1 MKEIAELAVIKL
13 LVNFNKGV
21 DLASSIIVGLSK
33 ISIGHS
39 EPLDSTF
46 VANSVQRSFIRQLV
60 WFLLLASTDMHFSQS
75 AATLF
80 SLKGVTGK
88 SA

>member
-1 MKEIAELAVIKL
+1 MKEITELAVIKL
-13 LVNFNKGV
+13 LANFNKCV
-21 DLASSIIVGLSK
+21 DLASSIVGLSK
-33 ISIGHS
+33 ISIGYS
-39 EPLDSTF
+39 EPKDSTF
-46 VANSVQRSFIRQLV
+46 FANSVQHSIIRQLV
-60 WFLLLASTDMHFSQS
+60 WFLLLASTDMHFSRS